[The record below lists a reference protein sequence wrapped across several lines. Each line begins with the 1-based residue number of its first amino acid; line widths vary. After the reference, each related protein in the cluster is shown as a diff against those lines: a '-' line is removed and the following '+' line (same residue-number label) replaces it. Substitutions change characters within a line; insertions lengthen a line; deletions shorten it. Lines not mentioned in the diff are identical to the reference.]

1 MKIAAISL
9 RFVTLKLVECSQ
21 SYDDHKLN
29 NHERPQYTSLYSY
42 AVGIW
47 KESNRSM
54 KKFASTY

>member
-21 SYDDHKLN
+21 SYDDQELN
-29 NHERPQYTSLYSY
+29 ERPQYTSLYSY